1 MIDRL
6 CHIKDTLTLAIEMQ
20 ICDLENTDTKE
31 LGEAIDMIKDL
42 EEAIYYHTVT
52 EAMKN
57 PEAEWEWKMKD
68 DEKGE
73 HMYAERMRYASGNRG
88 RRADG
93 TYYADGGSRS
103 GSNYGNPNSMN
114 YADSGMPMEHWDEKD
129 GHSYMSRRMYM
140 EAKDMK
146 KDKSI
151 QLKELEKYMQELSQD
166 ITEMISDAS
175 MEEKQYLEKKIS
187 SLASKIGQMK

>member
-1 MIDRL
+1 MTERL
-6 CHIKDTLTLAIEMQ
+6 CHIKDTLILAIEMQ

-31 LGEAIDMIKDL
+31 LGEAIDMVKDL
-42 EEAIYYHTVT
+42 AEAIYYHTVT

-57 PEAEWEWKMKD
+57 PETEWEWKMKG

-73 HMYAERMRYASGNRG
+73 HMYAEKMKYASGNRG

-93 TYYADGGSRS
+93 TYYADSGSRS
-103 GSNYGNPNSMN
+103 GSNYGNSNSMN
-114 YADSGMPMEHWDEKD
+114 YADSKMPMEHWDEKD

-146 KDKSI
+146 MDKTV